1 MIGRIFVISVLY
13 SELIIWF
20 LIKIE
25 SFVNDTMQKLC
36 LNDNCYNIT
45 KQLSKKLEFL
55 YHANRYI
62 EDAKNAGDSQAEKA
76 WTMIRTD
83 EQKHADMLH
92 ELLASEVKNN
102 RF

>member
-1 MIGRIFVISVLY
+1 
-13 SELIIWF
+13 
-20 LIKIE
+20 
-25 SFVNDTMQKLC
+25 MQKQC

-62 EDAKNAGDSQAEKA
+62 EDAKKAGDAEAEKTWNA
-76 WTMIRTD
+76 IRFD

-92 ELLASEVKNN
+92 DLLASEMKNN